1 MPDLIIKPK
10 NQSGNKLILQDQAG
24 GAVLTTAD
32 SGATFVGYVTAP
44 AFLVQASAL
53 SNLTVDTDVTLP
65 YDTVIKNLGGGTFSS
80 NTYTAPVSGLYQI
93 NAVAYF
99 SGFPNNVTSFQ
110 LKIVSS
116 NRTLQKVFGKYIN
129 AEHSTNYTEGFTH
142 SSLVDLDVNDTVKIV
157 AHQAGGSS
165 AGDLTAANSYFSG
178 FLVSKY

>member
-1 MPDLIIKPK
+1 MKKRLDFF
-10 NQSGNKLILQDQAG
+10 

-32 SGATFVGYVTAP
+32 SGASFVGYVTAP